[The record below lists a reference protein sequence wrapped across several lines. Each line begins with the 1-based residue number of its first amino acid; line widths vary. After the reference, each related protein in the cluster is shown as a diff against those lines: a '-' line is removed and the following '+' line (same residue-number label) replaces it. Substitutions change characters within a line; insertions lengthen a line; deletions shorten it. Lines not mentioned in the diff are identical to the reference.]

1 MATRK
6 TTSRARTPKAK
17 PKPKQYIGNSRIGV
31 EEAID
36 SAIHKGGRAF
46 KSGDKVRVVEI
57 RATLRHSSP
66 WHITNYAVT
75 IEKVGG
81 G

>member
-1 MATRK
+1 MATRR
-6 TTSRARTPKAK
+6 TTSRKRTVK
-17 PKPKQYIGNSRIGV
+17 PKKQYIGNSRVGV

-36 SAIHKGGRAF
+36 SAVHKGGRAF

-81 G
+81 GG